1 MRSLSVS
8 GVSSGRRSRTASV
21 GGRRSAETVA
31 RLRGHLAL
39 DLPTPERVLEAA
51 AIKAQHAVSYADA
64 FAVATAG
71 AHSAVLVT
79 GDPEI
84 LAGDPSWQTEDLR
97 PAT

>member
-1 MRSLSVS
+1 M
-8 GVSSGRRSRTASV
+8 A
-21 GGRRSAETVA
+21 RRSAETVA

-71 AHSAVLVT
+71 AHGAVLVT

-97 PAT
+97 PETARIDGEA